1 MKRLIIALMALVMM
15 APVYAANDNGLTKSQ
30 QKELNKK
37 VKEFK
42 KGKWSVMGTRTLD
55 GALEAHY
62 VKLNQLG
69 EDGREVMGVATKTK
83 SKNTGL
89 MMAKNNAVNNYA
101 SDAASNLQ
109 ARLVADL
116 QANGVETDAEF
127 EHFYAAFERLVETEI
142 NGEILPSLTLIRTNP
157 DGTYE
162 VNCYC
167 IVSESAASKARIR
180 AAENALKESE
190 AAQNYADKIAGFVR
204 EGF

>member
-69 EDGREVMGVATKTK
+69 EDGREVFERT
-83 SKNTGL
+83 
-89 MMAKNNAVNNYA
+89 
-101 SDAASNLQ
+101 
-109 ARLVADL
+109 ARLRLDAFRHP
-116 QANGVETDAEF
+116 ARRGVERQLSRHIECRTRGDRLRVGADRLGGERRSDDFFLHTDSIHTKGVLPPPAQRHTLPDEK
-127 EHFYAAFERLVETEI
+127 RKTTVCKD
-142 NGEILPSLTLIRTNP
+142 NG
-157 DGTYE
+157 
-162 VNCYC
+162 
-167 IVSESAASKARIR
+167 
-180 AAENALKESE
+180 
-190 AAQNYADKIAGFVR
+190 
-204 EGF
+204 